1 MTLPVST
8 IIWDFDGT
16 LVDTRQRNY
25 NVVRRLLAD
34 ATGALP
40 EGIPALRS
48 AEFYDQVTRRY
59 VNWRELYLHEFG
71 FSEAETDRIGR
82 LWSEYQL
89 QDDTPVSVFDG
100 IGDAL
105 AALTRL
111 QHGVV
116 SQNAE
121 AQIRRTLEG
130 AGIDRYFRFVVGYD
144 GVHIKRQKPEPD
156 GLLACLEALTGF
168 SAGCVLYVGDHE
180 TDITCARNAQRVLR
194 ERQLDI
200 DVHSVAA
207 TFIDNGEPR
216 KWRTQPDFVAQ
227 RPLDLVS
234 IVRDLQPDT

>member
-1 MTLPVST
+1 MTSPIAA

-16 LVDTRQRNY
+16 IVDTRQRNY

-34 ATGALP
+34 ETGTTP
-40 EGIPALRS
+40 DRIPALRS
-48 AEFYDQVTRRY
+48 AEFYDQVARRY
-59 VNWRELYLHEFG
+59 VNWRELYLQEFG

-89 QDDTPVSVFDG
+89 RDDTPVTVFDG
-100 IGDAL
+100 IRETL
-105 AALTRL
+105 LQLNTV

-144 GVHIKRQKPEPD
+144 GVHITRQKPEPD

-168 SAGCVLYVGDHE
+168 SVGCVLYVGDHE
-180 TDITCARNAQRVLR
+180 TDIKCAQNAQRAMR
-194 ERQLDI
+194 DRGLDI
-200 DVHSVAA
+200 EIRSVAA
-207 TFIDNGEPR
+207 TFIDNSTPHE
-216 KWRTQPDFVAQ
+216 WRTRPDFVARHPQ
-227 RPLDLVS
+227 DL
-234 IVRDLQPDT
+234 IFIARGLQPES